1 MDCCENSNLTPCIL
15 FSNFSPAEFTTNS
28 KACMGVGLI
37 PYRNVAFNGH
47 NIKKKVPYR
56 YKAMKAQ
63 IKSGGKALLF
73 L

>member
-1 MDCCENSNLTPCIL
+1 
-15 FSNFSPAEFTTNS
+15 
-28 KACMGVGLI
+28 MGVGLI